1 MNGNLNDRNDSHNVV
16 KPTELNTRVVQVNTN
31 TNRETILG
39 RERANIVS
47 ATVQANNNLDKKKAE
62 QINNKF
68 NIEEKTQMQKFLT
81 GVAIFMIIAIA
92 LILLF
97 KGIKLLGDTAKT
109 LTETTTTTTTT
120 QSPLNKN
127 MAYVTSNTILRK
139 FTDSSRVLI
148 LLPHGLCVDQQSK
161 GLYIYTTIT
170 NDSLYSSKGTYRVI
184 GGKMQLVSDKNEIMT
199 FTINNDGLQSEDV
212 LLKVNSNEVKYYARD
227 NEVLVV
233 NGTVGKSFAAYVG
246 GEPGTQKFIYGKSSE
261 DNNNIV
267 IGNNSLIAKKLPDGN
282 VLIEKNILK
291 AK

>member
-1 MNGNLNDRNDSHNVV
+1 MNGNINDRNDSHNVV

-47 ATVQANNNLDKKKAE
+47 ATVQANNKLDKKKAE

-97 KGIKLLGDTAKT
+97 KGIKLLGDTAKS

-199 FTINNDGLQSEDV
+199 FTINDDGLQSEDV